1 MINDLISS
9 YFENSFQIV
18 KNTSYFKAQVSENIT
33 YMVCTPNHVS
43 VIIKN
48 NQEPKL

>member
-33 YMVCTPNHVS
+33 YMVWCHVN